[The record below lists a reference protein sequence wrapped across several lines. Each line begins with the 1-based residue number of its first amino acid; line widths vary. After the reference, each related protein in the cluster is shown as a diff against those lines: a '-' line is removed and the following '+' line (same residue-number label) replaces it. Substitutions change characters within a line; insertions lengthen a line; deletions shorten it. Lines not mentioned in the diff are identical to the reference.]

1 MQNSSTIGRP
11 DGLFVMPKAECDRIA
26 AKAGNNLAIYEKE
39 LGFEEGAFSAGEGM
53 VRFDVTN
60 FEKLKELHIRVP
72 SGNEGGANE
81 LWLPGGYTSSGVPEA
96 VIDQIKKSDTIMT
109 MIGVK

>member
-1 MQNSSTIGRP
+1 
-11 DGLFVMPKAECDRIA
+11 
-26 AKAGNNLAIYEKE
+26 
-39 LGFEEGAFSAGEGM
+39 M

-81 LWLPGGYTSSGVPEA
+81 LWLPGGYTSGGVPEA

-109 MIGVK
+109 MIGVE